1 MNSNNMFNNKN
12 EFKMN
17 VLESKYLSIKGLCN
31 YLGVSIGKVENL
43 MYGGEIKYVK
53 FGRNVRFDIND
64 VDCFMNENKIQIWKV
79 LI

>member
-1 MNSNNMFNNKN
+1 MLNNKN
-12 EFKMN
+12 DLKMN
-17 VLESKYLSIKGLCN
+17 VLESKYLSKKGLCD

-64 VDCFMNENKIQIWKV
+64 VENFMNERKV
-79 LI
+79 C